1 MDGMK
6 LGMPTLIE
14 LEGLMEN
21 IDLCKE
27 LGLDFIEINMNM
39 PQFQIDKL
47 SAQYLKEVQL
57 EHNIYFTI
65 HLPDD
70 LDIGHFNPRI
80 REAQIEFIEEMI
92 EFANE
97 AHIPILNMHM
107 NRGTYVTLPTQKIEL
122 YEKYYET
129 YIEHISKAARRIDQ
143 ALQSKDVK
151 LTIEN
156 TGIYNK
162 AFIVEAV
169 EVFLNYENCYLT
181 WDIGHDY
188 SSGKQ
193 DEYFMTKHIDKIRH
207 MHMHDAIGKQHHL
220 ELYTGEMDLKHY
232 FELAELQGWSCVI
245 ETKTV
250 EALRN
255 SIGYIK

>member
-1 MDGMK
+1 MHSGGK
-6 LGMPTLIE
+6 S
-14 LEGLMEN
+14 
-21 IDLCKE
+21 K
-27 LGLDFIEINMNM
+27 
-39 PQFQIDKL
+39 IDKL

-122 YEKYYET
+122 YE
-129 YIEHISKAARRIDQ
+129 
-143 ALQSKDVK
+143 
-151 LTIEN
+151 
-156 TGIYNK
+156 
-162 AFIVEAV
+162 
-169 EVFLNYENCYLT
+169 NCYLT

-207 MHMHDAIGKQHHL
+207 MHDAIGKQHHL

-232 FELAELQGWSCVI
+232 FELAELKGWSCVI

-250 EALRN
+250 EA
-255 SIGYIK
+255 